1 MVLPFWPQFT
11 TASGPYCREP
21 MWAHPCDSAVVSWV
35 DIGPEAYFQAIRD
48 LELSTACSIF
58 LCPNCREVGIR
69 SVSDVRSGVETAAE
83 SPGPGACVHI
93 AVNVCTGSV
102 LSVCLSVSRV
112 SFSSPELKLFR
123 SPSNRRHQHGAARF
137 VADGRC
143 QFAGGCMLCRAV
155 NGVDQ
160 RRQF

>member
-102 LSVCLSVSRV
+102 LSVCLSVCVARVLLQSRIKAIPVTEQSPPSTRRRSFCSGRTV
-112 SFSSPELKLFR
+112 SVRRGLHAV
-123 SPSNRRHQHGAARF
+123 PSR
-137 VADGRC
+137 
-143 QFAGGCMLCRAV
+143 
-155 NGVDQ
+155 
-160 RRQF
+160 